1 MNVGVVP
8 RTRAFLSEEEI
19 DAVMECRL
27 AVIDTMGDELRFI
40 RSRRAR
46 GRRHL
51 QRVLRLNEA
60 TGPEVLERYSE
71 AMKLPTDAI
80 KQVATTV
87 VNAADPAP
95 APA

>member
-1 MNVGVVP
+1 MNLYVVP

-19 DAVMECRL
+19 DAVIECGL
-27 AVIDTMGDELRFI
+27 ALIDTMSDELRFI
-40 RSRRAR
+40 RSYVVHEDDGTYSAFC
-46 GRRHL
+46 
-51 QRVLRLNEA
+51 VYEA

>member
-1 MNVGVVP
+1 MNLYLVP

-19 DAVMECRL
+19 DAVIECGL
-27 AVIDTMGDELRFI
+27 AVIDTMTTSCASSAPTSSHEDDGTF
-40 RSRRAR
+40 SAFC
-46 GRRHL
+46 
-51 QRVLRLNEA
+51 VYEA